1 MNAWSA
7 KPMRSLLFCPGN
19 DAHKLSRVG
28 DFGSDAVALDLE
40 DAVADDEKITARAI
54 VKDAILSVKKKTEI
68 VLVRV
73 NSIETG
79 LMAGDIAA
87 VVSPGLDGIVIPKVQ
102 DVNTLHEVDQLI
114 ALAEKTAGLEVGSI
128 RLVVLIETA
137 LGLVRCDE
145 ILGSAPE
152 RVEKVI
158 FGCGDFSND
167 IAVTLSRDGNEILYA
182 RSKIVVASRAAGLG
196 APLDGP
202 YIHIEDDEGLRINT
216 RISRSLGFSGRVV
229 VYPKQVATVQDE
241 YSKLTPTEVAS
252 FKKIVEK
259 FENAESRGLA
269 AIRVDG
275 VFIDYP
281 LYYRAKEQ
289 LRLLDIL
296 GSKKENI

>member
-1 MNAWSA
+1 
-7 KPMRSLLFCPGN
+7 MRSLLFCPGN

-40 DAVADDEKITARAI
+40 DAVADDEKITARAT

-102 DVNTLHEVDQLI
+102 DVSTLHEVDQLI
-114 ALAEKTAGLEVGSI
+114 ALAEKSAGLEVGSI

-145 ILGSAPE
+145 ILFNAPQ
-152 RVEKVI
+152 RAEKVI

-167 IAVTLSRDGNEILYA
+167 VGVTLTRDGNEILYA

-241 YSKLTPTEVAS
+241 YSKLTPTEIAS
-252 FKKIVEK
+252 FEKIVEE

-296 GSKKENI
+296 ASKKENI